1 MAKLALQT
9 IEDETRSDE
18 ENEFLSFLLAGEA
31 YAVPLASVLEIVVPP
46 PLTEV
51 PRAPKAILGVAS
63 VRGRL
68 LTVVD
73 LRVVLGVE
81 GESSPNKG
89 RLLLGRGPEDE
100 LMAARVDEVDQVLR
114 LPEDQ
119 VEHISLGLGADSAEV
134 VRGVGRPGQASS
146 IVLLDLSAALSRGLR

>member
-9 IEDETRSDE
+9 IEEESRRDEG
-18 ENEFLSFLLAGEA
+18 NEFLSFSLAGES

-81 GESSPNKG
+81 GESPPNKG

-114 LPEDQ
+114 LPDDQ
-119 VEHISLGLGADSAEV
+119 VEQVALGLGADSTEV
-134 VRGVGRPGQASS
+134 VRGIGRPGHSSS
-146 IVLLDLSAALSRGLR
+146 IVLLDLGAALSRGTR